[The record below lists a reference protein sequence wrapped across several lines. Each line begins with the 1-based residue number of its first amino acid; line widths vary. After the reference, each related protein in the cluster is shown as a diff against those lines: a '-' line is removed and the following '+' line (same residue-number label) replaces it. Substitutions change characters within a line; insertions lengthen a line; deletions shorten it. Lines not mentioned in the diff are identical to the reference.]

1 MLSDP
6 SASVIGVEH
15 WDRLAGFGV
24 EHLQAVLAAQGRGIV
39 VVDGAATDDLLRD
52 MIDTLTSMC
61 AGLYGRRGVRNRAM
75 RAMTAAERDP
85 GQDA

>member
-6 SASVIGVEH
+6 SASVIGVEQC
-15 WDRLAGFGV
+15 DRLAGFGV

-61 AGLYGRRGVRNRAM
+61 AGCMAALVCATGRCVR
-75 RAMTAAERDP
+75 
-85 GQDA
+85 